1 MIVPINTYLGFY
13 GKERFFSNS
22 SPSPS
27 DIEPYSFLCNEIDTK
42 YILIIFLLI
51 NLPISLFL
59 AYRTFCR
66 IPYQYIFLIVYLLIL
81 IIPVYEI
88 IVISV
93 LSKEKCNKLKN
104 PSGLY
109 STLKLIS
116 ESIGYIVGLLMLYF
130 GFVSLFMTME
140 PVNCIRMFSNNRN
153 TNQLNNY
160 KFNNKLNG
168 NRLNGN
174 KSNGNKSNGNRLN

>member
-1 MIVPINTYLGFY
+1 MIVPVDKYLGFY

-27 DIEPYSFLCNEIDTK
+27 DIEPYSILCDEIDPK

-51 NLPISLFL
+51 NLPLSLFL

-66 IPYQYIFLIVYLLIL
+66 IPYHYVFLIVYLLTL

-88 IVISV
+88 IVITI

-104 PSGLY
+104 PSRLY
-109 STLKLIS
+109 SLLKLIS
-116 ESIGYIVGLLMLYF
+116 EFIGYVVGLVLLYF
-130 GFVSLFMTME
+130 GFVSLFITME
-140 PVNCIRMFSNNRN
+140 PVNCTFKSSSNRNNSNNY
-153 TNQLNNY
+153 NY
-160 KFNNKLNG
+160 
-168 NRLNGN
+168 
-174 KSNGNKSNGNRLN
+174 